1 MLRKKVILYDIQIS
15 IYNAFMDKS
24 REIIMNKWNELK
36 SEHYEGPYCIDYKG
50 GMIDFDPEG
59 MDDVRGSNFKNYD
72 EYLDIQE
79 ASCGKIRKYLQF
91 AYYNASDTKIFFKGQ
106 IEKIDCEA
114 AKVLFKRIVILGTYY
129 EITSTYG
136 KEDHIW
142 MDRVGFEGIQ
152 AGDCIEFEAEIYRY
166 MRYKKKKKID
176 YALENPSKI
185 KKINEHMIPSDQ
197 DLVDQQIKQ
206 LVCETCNYANCCHFG
221 NCIVD
226 KKVVSERIE
235 LLKRLQPGKFTP
247 YTVLLAYELEY
258 HLMAQCGPIKI
269 NEFKPDL
276 YIMKRIV
283 EICKSQPIHYTAN
296 ILEPFIKML
305 NPKKPRI

>member
-1 MLRKKVILYDIQIS
+1 MQTV
-15 IYNAFMDKS
+15 
-24 REIIMNKWNELK
+24 
-36 SEHYEGPYCIDYKG
+36 
-50 GMIDFDPEG
+50 
-59 MDDVRGSNFKNYD
+59 V
-72 EYLDIQE
+72 
-79 ASCGKIRKYLQF
+79 
-91 AYYNASDTKIFFKGQ
+91 
-106 IEKIDCEA
+106 
-114 AKVLFKRIVILGTYY
+114 
-129 EITSTYG
+129 
-136 KEDHIW
+136 
-142 MDRVGFEGIQ
+142 
-152 AGDCIEFEAEIYRY
+152 
-166 MRYKKKKKID
+166 
-176 YALENPSKI
+176 
-185 KKINEHMIPSDQ
+185 
-197 DLVDQQIKQ
+197 
-206 LVCETCNYANCCHFG
+206 

-305 NPKKPRI
+305 NPKKPRIYIK